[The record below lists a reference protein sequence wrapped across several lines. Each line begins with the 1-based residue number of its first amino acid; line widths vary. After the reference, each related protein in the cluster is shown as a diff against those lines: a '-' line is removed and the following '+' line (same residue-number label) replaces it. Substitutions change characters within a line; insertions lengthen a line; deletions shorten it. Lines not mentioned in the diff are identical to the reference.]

1 MKEICVIGGGTA
13 GWITALSAK
22 KFYPNYNVTLIES
35 EEIGILG
42 AGEGSVP
49 FLINVLNLLDI
60 PVDEII
66 KECKATYKYGINFV
80 NWNGDGQSFFHLFE
94 HKDGIDSTTGIT
106 ATDIIPLNQHGNY
119 SLHFDARLF
128 AVYLQKVAASRG
140 INRVEG
146 KVSKLNGN
154 NTITGIVLDDESVI
168 PCDFVFDCSGFARL
182 VIGKHH
188 GVTWNSYKD
197 HLPLNSALPFF
208 IPHNNNVP
216 LYTDAI
222 AMKYGWTWRIPV
234 KDRYGCGYVY
244 NSNYISD
251 QEAKD
256 EAEEY
261 FKQTLVFPKV
271 FRFEAGTFEKTLV
284 NNSMAVGLS
293 QGFLEPLEATS
304 IWISSLN
311 LIDFFSSDGLNK
323 IGSDFENN
331 FNDRCL
337 ARNNSV
343 LDFVY
348 LHYMTRREDSLFWKE
363 FKVKHP
369 MPSRL
374 KDVLDLLNSS
384 DNLNINFKVFT
395 NKSWLQVAHGLQL
408 LDKNKHIEIF
418 KDFHVPSIVQTGGNH
433 LDILDHFKE

>member
-1 MKEICVIGGGTA
+1 MKKICVIGGGTA

-22 KFYPNYNVTLIES
+22 KFNPEHQVTLIES

-49 FLINVLNLLDI
+49 FLINVLNLLEI
-60 PVDEII
+60 PVSEII
-66 KECKATYKYGINFV
+66 KECNATYKYGINFV
-80 NWNGDGQSFFHLFE
+80 NWNGDGQSFYHLFE
-94 HKDGIDSTTGIT
+94 HKDGIDSSTGIENPN
-106 ATDIIPLNQHGNY
+106 IIPLNQHGNY
-119 SLHFDARLF
+119 SLHFDARLM
-128 AVYLQKVAASRG
+128 ASYLRKVAESRG
-140 INRVEG
+140 VIRIES
-146 KVSKLNGN
+146 KVSSFKGDT
-154 NTITGIVLDDESVI
+154 TITSIVLESGSIV

-182 VIGKHH
+182 VIGKHYN
-188 GVTWNSYKD
+188 VQWNSYKD

-208 IPHNNNVP
+208 IGHNNDVP

-234 KDRYGCGYVY
+234 KDRFGCGYVY
-244 NSNYISD
+244 NSAYISD
-251 QEAKD
+251 DEAKA

-261 FKQTLVFPKV
+261 FKQKLTFPRI

-284 NNSMAVGLS
+284 SNSMAVGLS

-323 IGSDFENN
+323 LNTDFETH
-331 FNDRCL
+331 FNERCL

-348 LHYMTRREDSLFWKE
+348 LHYVTRREDSAFWKE
-363 FKVKHP
+363 FKTKHP
-369 MPSRL
+369 MPNRL
-374 KDVLDLLNSS
+374 KEVLDLLNSS
-384 DNLNINFKVFT
+384 ENPNINFKVFT

-408 LDKNKHIEIF
+408 LDKDKHIEIF
-418 KDFHVPSIVQTGGNH
+418 KDFHVPSIIQTGGNH